1 MRWTMSLLGL
11 VAVAGFSTAPMQQAA
26 ADGMKD
32 RRKASTAR
40 KHAHHHHRHYT
51 FDVDPYVY
59 RYSPRGYYP
68 YYNSSY
74 WSPAGYIRQR
84 NHAHYN
90 HWIDVRPPYFQ
101 SWGHPREDWHHRRWH
116 AEHHGYIRRH
126 RW

>member
-11 VAVAGFSTAPMQQAA
+11 VAVAGFSAGASHEAA

-32 RRKASTAR
+32 RSKRTVVRKMAASEQ
-40 KHAHHHHRHYT
+40 YV

-68 YYNSSY
+68 YYNSAY
-74 WSPAGYIRQR
+74 WSPPKYVRAR
-84 NHAHYN
+84 NVAHYYK
-90 HWIDVRPPYFQ
+90 WIQERPPYFK
-101 SWGHPREDWHHRRWH
+101 SWGHPREDWDNAAWH

-126 RW
+126 HW